1 MGKNG
6 TSGECERPE
15 TETVSNRRGVFG
27 TWTQWSIS
35 WADGWLTVNQYFK
48 QLQRRNTRAG
58 ALGELPQNRK
68 TCSTNKRISVSS
80 LILLGH
86 SIIHRDFYIHSK
98 FDSGCII
105 FMVCKYKEWILEKS
119 EMKHA
124 RSKKRVM
131 MHKTAATLLSINQLT
146 TNTYLSISFPNT
158 VTEIWLYVMNITPWT
173 GC

>member
-1 MGKNG
+1 MYVSLHILTQHRAGREGSQRHGRGVQQGQQHDGTEHAGALEKKNTTEWGKNG

-68 TCSTNKRISVSS
+68 TCSTNKIISVSS

-105 FMVCKYKEWILEKS
+105 FMVCKYKEW
-119 EMKHA
+119 
-124 RSKKRVM
+124 
-131 MHKTAATLLSINQLT
+131 NG
-146 TNTYLSISFPNT
+146 Y
-158 VTEIWLYVMNITPWT
+158 
-173 GC
+173 